1 MAEINAEG
9 LTSRIEI
16 YDSEIVQIDAILKI
30 LDDKRQQRRSFEN
43 FDHEIK
49 ERFAEIGLI
58 VAVNWYSAGQPMPD
72 GSVKEIE
79 GVFIPE
85 IVIKDRVEK
94 HLFDHDRQRHEVVSN
109 LLELPDVEKGQLL
122 KATPDD
128 FKKLF
133 GPREHKH

>member
-16 YDSEIVQIDAILKI
+16 YDSEIVKINEILNI
-30 LDDKRQQRRSFEN
+30 LEDKRQQRRSFEN

-49 ERFAEIGLI
+49 ERFSEIGLI
-58 VAVNWYSAGQPMPD
+58 VAVNWYSAGQEMPD

-85 IVIKDRVEK
+85 IVIKDRTEK
-94 HLFDHDRQRHEVVSN
+94 KLFDHEQQRHEVVN
-109 LLELPDVEKGQLL
+109 NILELPNQEKGQLL
-122 KATPDD
+122 KATPED

-133 GPREHKH
+133 GPREHHH

>member
-16 YDSEIVQIDAILKI
+16 YDSEIAKINDVLLI

-49 ERFAEIGLI
+49 ERFSEIGFI
-58 VAVNWYSAGQPMPD
+58 VAVNWYSAGEEMPD
-72 GSVKEIE
+72 GSIREVE

-94 HLFDHDRQRHEVVSN
+94 KLFDHDQQRHEVVSN
-109 LLELPDVEKGQLL
+109 LLELPGHEKGQLL
-122 KATPDD
+122 KATPED

-133 GPREHKH
+133 GSHGHHH